1 MKITVKDITG
11 KLPCAEWTEERLK
24 QKIGDGKTLLEILSL
39 RGVTAGD
46 RIWCATKFLDDKANR
61 EFAIWCARQCKT
73 EVKEITEYI
82 DVIERYYSGK
92 ATRDALSAAY
102 GAVYGAAYWAADRA
116 ADSAARSKQIKKLK
130 ELAREA

>member
-11 KLPCAEWTEERLK
+11 KVPCAEWTEERLR
-24 QKIGDGKTLLEILSL
+24 QKIGDGKTVLEILSL

-73 EVKEITEYI
+73 EVKEIPEYI

-102 GAVYGAAYWAADRA
+102 GAADRA
-116 ADSAARSKQIKKLK
+116 ADSAADRAARSKQIKKLK